1 MLSYIQV
8 HSMSTRLSKQHRISS
23 LHFVCSAL
31 YPFRFYLVALVFIL
45 LVYGGNVFLKTQLI
59 QMLVDAV
66 VQASTTL
73 DELWALVGHF
83 GVVLLIELLT
93 FRCQEWCTLRY
104 EPVLQNHITTAV
116 FKHVL
121 QREYGFFQ
129 TQLVGNLTAKINDLA
144 ACIPALVAMVLY
156 DYFISFLLVGVAF
169 MSLWRV
175 SHGLAWAISCWALL
189 TVATA
194 LFITQRALHLAKY
207 SAEAAAQIGGKM
219 TDVFDNTLTA
229 RLFSMQAY
237 MLRQMNLLQAGYVKA
252 NQKYRGLM
260 LKFYVF
266 QGASFQ
272 LYQMV
277 CLLLLVHMYGQ
288 HRVSAGV
295 FAMIL
300 STNLIITSGLWK
312 MFERMQELNT
322 LWGKVSQAVQ
332 VLLAPTPIQDKP
344 HATPLVV
351 SAGIINFE
359 QVTFG
364 YSNTAHLFR
373 RETLCLAA
381 KQKVGLVG
389 YSGSGKTTF
398 VHLIARLFDVDS
410 GAILIDGQDIRDVT
424 QETLHAALTV
434 VTQESNLFHSTI
446 LENIRCG
453 KPDADDSDI
462 IEAAKKACA
471 HEFIMQ
477 LPHQYD
483 TSVGARGLKLSGG
496 QRQRIAIARAFLKD
510 APIVL
515 LDEVTAHLD
524 VVTEQKIHA
533 ELAAWVRDKTA
544 LVISHR
550 LDNLKHMDRILVFD
564 KGKIVENGT
573 HHQLLVQGGHYTTL
587 WNRRDRGQSYK
598 RVTKLL
604 SNDLDGTCDTIS
616 QKSG

>member
-1 MLSYIQV
+1 
-8 HSMSTRLSKQHRISS
+8 MSTKIHSPHSVSS
-23 LHFVCSAL
+23 LRFVFYAL
-31 YPFRFYLVALVFIL
+31 YPFRFYLVALAFIL
-45 LVYGGNVFLKTQLI
+45 LIYGGNVFLKTQLI

-93 FRCQEWCTLRY
+93 FLCQEWCTLRY
-104 EPVLQNHITTAV
+104 EPVLQNHITTSV

-129 TQLVGNLTAKINDLA
+129 TQLVGNLAAKVNDLA

-156 DYFISFLLVGVAF
+156 DYLVSFLLVGVAF

-194 LFITQRALHLAKY
+194 LLITQRSLNLAKY

-229 RLFSMQAY
+229 RLFAMQAY
-237 MLRQMNLLQAGYVKA
+237 TLRQLNLLQAGYVKA
-252 NQKYRGLM
+252 NQTYRWLM

-272 LYQMV
+272 LYQVV
-277 CLLLLVHMYGQ
+277 CLLLLVHMYSQ

-300 STNLIITSGLWK
+300 STNLIITNGLWK

-332 VLLAPTPIQDKP
+332 VLLAPTPIQNKP

-351 SAGIINFE
+351 NEGIINFE

-373 RETLCLAA
+373 RQTLCLEA

-515 LDEVTAHLD
+515 LDEATAHLD
-524 VVTEQKIHA
+524 VATEQKINA

-550 LDNLKHMDRILVFD
+550 LDNLKNMDQILVFD

-573 HHQLLVQGGHYTTL
+573 HHRLLVQGGHYTTL
-587 WNRRDRGQSYK
+587 WNMRDRGLSYK
-598 RVTKLL
+598 E
-604 SNDLDGTCDTIS
+604 
-616 QKSG
+616 

>member
-1 MLSYIQV
+1 L
-8 HSMSTRLSKQHRISS
+8 
-23 LHFVCSAL
+23 
-31 YPFRFYLVALVFIL
+31 IL
-45 LVYGGNVFLKTQLI
+45 LIYGGNVFLKTQLI
-59 QMLVDAV
+59 KMLVDAV
-66 VQASTTL
+66 VQASSTL

-93 FRCQEWCTLRY
+93 FRLQEWCALRY
-104 EPVLQNHITTAV
+104 EPVLQNHVTTSV

-129 TQLVGNLTAKINDLA
+129 TQLAGNLAAKVDDLA
-144 ACIPALVAMVLY
+144 VCIPALVSIVLY
-156 DYFISFLLVGVAF
+156 DYFVSLLLVGVAF
-169 MSLWRV
+169 MSLWKV

-194 LFITQRALHLAKY
+194 VLITQRALQLAKY
-207 SAEAAAQIGGKM
+207 AAETAARIGGKM

-237 MLRQMNLLQAGYVKA
+237 ALRQLTLLQAECVKA
-252 NQKYRGLM
+252 NQKYRWLM

-272 LYQMV
+272 LYQV
-277 CLLLLVHMYGQ
+277 ACLLLLVHMYSQ
-288 HRVSAGV
+288 HRVSAGA

-300 STNLIITSGLWK
+300 STNLIITDGLWK

-322 LWGKVSQAVQ
+322 LWGKISQAVQ
-332 VLLAPTPIQDKP
+332 VLLAPTHIQDKP

-351 SAGIINFE
+351 NAGIINFE

-364 YSNTAHLFR
+364 YSNASHLFR
-373 RETLCLAA
+373 SQTICIAA

-424 QETLHAALTV
+424 QETLREALTV

-446 LENIRCG
+446 LENIRYG
-453 KPDADDSDI
+453 KPDADDSEV
-462 IEAAKKACA
+462 IEASKKACA
-471 HEFIMQ
+471 HEFIVQ

-483 TSVGARGLKLSGG
+483 TSVGARGFKISGG

-524 VVTEQKIHA
+524 VATEQKIHA
-533 ELAAWVRDKTA
+533 ALAAWVRDKTA
-544 LVISHR
+544 LVISHH
-550 LDNLKHMDRILVFD
+550 LDTLKNMDRILVFNR
-564 KGKIVENGT
+564 GKIIEDGT

-587 WNRRDRGQSYK
+587 WNMRDRGRSYK
-598 RVTKLL
+598 K
-604 SNDLDGTCDTIS
+604 
-616 QKSG
+616 